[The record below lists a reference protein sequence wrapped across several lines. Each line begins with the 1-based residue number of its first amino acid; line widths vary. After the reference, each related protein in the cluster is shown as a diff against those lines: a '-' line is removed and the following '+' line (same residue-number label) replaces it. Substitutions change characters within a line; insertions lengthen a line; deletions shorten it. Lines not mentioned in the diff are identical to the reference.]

1 LGVSALK
8 KQIGDDTMLSD
19 LEIAQK
25 AKMEKIEEIAKGL
38 GLSSDD
44 LELYGKYK
52 AKISFDAINRYR
64 NNKRGKIILVTAIN
78 PTKAGEGKS
87 TTTIGLGDSIAKLG
101 YSTMIALREPSLG
114 PVMGVKGGA
123 AGGGY
128 AQVVPMED
136 INLHFTGDI
145 HAITAANNLISA
157 VIDNHLFHGNNLD
170 IDPEKVIW
178 KRSMDMNDRS
188 LRKIQVGLSMKKET
202 PRYDAFD
209 ISVASE
215 IMAVLCLSKDL
226 EDLKI
231 RVSKMVVAYNKDDS
245 PVTAGDLKVAGA
257 VTMLLKDAIKPNIVQ
272 TLEGTPALI
281 HGGPFA
287 NIAHG
292 CNSIIATDFA
302 SRAADFVVTE
312 AGFGADLGMEKFMN
326 IKMRTMDTMPSAV
339 VIVVSIRAMK
349 LHGGVADEFMNE
361 ENVKAVEL
369 GIENLEKHL
378 ESIKKFNVP
387 YVIAM
392 NRFYSDTDA
401 EVNTVIKW
409 AEENNHDVSISEVFA
424 KGSEGGLDLA
434 RKVIKNAKVMS
445 HNMPLYDLDLSIK
458 EKIKKIALEIYG
470 AKDVKFTEKAEEQI
484 LRFNDLGWNKLAICM
499 AKTPLSLSDDAKLK
513 GRPKDF
519 TITVREFKP
528 SIGAGFIVALTGKV
542 MTMPGLPK
550 HGAYENMDVVDEM
563 IVGLF

>member
-1 LGVSALK
+1 
-8 KQIGDDTMLSD
+8 MLTD

-25 AKMEKIEEIAKGL
+25 ATMQKIGTIAEKIGL
-38 GLSSDD
+38 KTDD
-44 LELYGKYK
+44 LELYGNYK
-52 AKISFDAINRYR
+52 AKVSFDAINRYKD
-64 NNKRGKIILVTAIN
+64 NPRGKIILVTAIT

-101 YSTMIALREPSLG
+101 FSTMIALREPSLG

-157 VIDNHLFHGNNLD
+157 VIDNHLFHGNELN

-178 KRSMDMNDRS
+178 KRAMDMNDRS

-202 PRYDAFD
+202 PRFDAFD

-215 IMAVLCLSKDL
+215 VMAVLCLSKDI
-226 EDLKI
+226 EDLKTRI
-231 RVSKMVVAYNKDDS
+231 SSMVVAYNNNDE
-245 PVTAGDLKVAGA
+245 PVTVGDLKVTGA
-257 VTMLLKDAIKPNIVQ
+257 VAMLLKEAIKPNIVQ

-312 AGFGADLGMEKFMN
+312 AGFGVDLGMEKFMD
-326 IKMRTMDTMPSAV
+326 IKMRAMDTMPSAV
-339 VIVVSIRAMK
+339 VIVVSIRALK
-349 LHGGVADEFMNE
+349 IHGGVSDKDMNE
-361 ENVKAVEL
+361 ENVEAVKV
-369 GIENLEKHL
+369 GIANLEKHI
-378 ESIKKFNVP
+378 ESVQNYKVP
-387 YVIAM
+387 YVIAL
-392 NRFYSDTDA
+392 NKFYTDTDQEI
-401 EVNTVIKW
+401 EVVMNW
-409 AEENNHDVSISEVFA
+409 AKTNNHEISLSEVFS

-434 RKVIKNAKVMS
+434 NKVVKKAVSMEKNL
-445 HNMPLYDLDLSIK
+445 PLYELDLGIK
-458 EKIKKIALEIYG
+458 DKIEKIAKKIYG
-470 AKDVKFTEKAEEQI
+470 ANGVNYTEKAEEQI
-484 LRFNDLGWNKLAICM
+484 ARFNELGWDKLSICM
-499 AKTPLSLSDDAKLK
+499 AKTPLSLSDDANVK
-513 GRPKDF
+513 GRPANF
-519 TITVREFKP
+519 EITVREFKP
-528 SIGAGFIVALTGKV
+528 SIGAGFIVALTGAV

-550 HGAYENMDVVDEM
+550 HGAYENMDLIDQK
-563 IVGLF
+563 IIGLF

>member
-1 LGVSALK
+1 
-8 KQIGDDTMLSD
+8 MLTD

-25 AKMEKIEEIAKGL
+25 SSMKRIDEIAKKVGL
-38 GLSSDD
+38 KQED
-44 LELYGKYK
+44 LELYGNYK
-52 AKISFDAINRYR
+52 AKVSFDAINRYK
-64 NNKRGKIILVTAIN
+64 NNQRGKIVLVTAIT

-101 YSTMIALREPSLG
+101 FSTIIALREPSLG

-157 VIDNHLFHGNNLD
+157 VIDNHLFHGNELKIN
-170 IDPEKVIW
+170 PEKVIW
-178 KRSMDMNDRS
+178 KRAMDMNDRS

-202 PRYDAFD
+202 PRFDAFD

-215 IMAVLCLSKDL
+215 VMAVLCLASDI
-226 EDLKI
+226 EDLKTRI
-231 RVSKMVVAYNKDDS
+231 SRMVVAYNNEDL
-245 PVTAGDLKVAGA
+245 PVTVGDLKVTGA
-257 VTMLLKDAIKPNIVQ
+257 VAMLLKEAIKPNIVQ

-312 AGFGADLGMEKFMN
+312 AGFGVDLGMEKFMD
-326 IKMRTMDTMPSAV
+326 IKMRAMDTMPSAV
-339 VIVVSIRAMK
+339 VIVVSIRALK
-349 LHGGVADEFMNE
+349 IHGGVSDAEMNN
-361 ENVKAVEL
+361 ENVDAVVKGL
-369 GIENLEKHL
+369 ANLEKHI
-378 ESIKKFNVP
+378 ESVQNYKVP
-387 YVIAM
+387 YVVAL
-392 NRFYSDTDA
+392 NRFYTDTDA
-401 EVNTVIKW
+401 EINAIMDW
-409 AEENNHDVSISEVFA
+409 AKKNNHEISLSEVFT

-434 RKVIKNAKVMS
+434 RKVVNKAVKKDSN
-445 HNMPLYDLDLSIK
+445 NPLYGLDLSIK
-458 EKIKKIALEIYG
+458 DKILKIAKTIYG
-470 AKDVKFTEKAEEQI
+470 ADGVEYTEKAEEQI
-484 LRFNDLGWNKLAICM
+484 NQFDKLGWNDLAICM
-499 AKTPLSLSDDAKLK
+499 AKTPLSLSDDANIK
-513 GRPKDF
+513 GRPTNFK
-519 TITVREFKP
+519 ITVREFKP
-528 SIGAGFIVALTGKV
+528 SVGAGFIVALTGAV

-550 HGAYENMDVVDEM
+550 HGAYENMDLIDEK

>member
-1 LGVSALK
+1 
-8 KQIGDDTMLSD
+8 MLTD

-25 AKMEKIEEIAKGL
+25 AKMAKIDSIAKKIGL
-38 GLSSDD
+38 KSDE
-44 LELYGKYK
+44 LELYGNYK
-52 AKISFDAINRYR
+52 AKISFDAINRYK
-64 NNKRGKIILVTAIN
+64 NNPRGKIILVTAIT

-101 YSTMIALREPSLG
+101 FRTMIALREPSLG

-157 VIDNHLFHGNNLD
+157 VIDNHLFHGNQLNLN
-170 IDPEKVIW
+170 PEKVIW
-178 KRSMDMNDRS
+178 KRAMDMNDRS

-215 IMAVLCLSKDL
+215 VMAVLCLAKDV
-226 EDLKI
+226 EDLKK
-231 RVSKMVVAYNKDDS
+231 RLGEMVVGYNNEDK
-245 PVTAGDLKVAGA
+245 PVTVGDLKVTGA
-257 VTMLLKDAIKPNIVQ
+257 LAMLLKEAIKPNIVQ

-312 AGFGADLGMEKFMN
+312 AGFGADLGMEKFMD
-326 IKMRTMDTMPSAV
+326 IKMRIMDTMPSAV
-339 VIVVSIRAMK
+339 AIVVSIRALK
-349 LHGGVADEFMNE
+349 IHGGVDDKEMNN
-361 ENVKAVEL
+361 ENVVAVTK
-369 GIENLEKHL
+369 GIVNLEKHI
-378 ESIKKFNVP
+378 ESIQKYKIP
-387 YVIAM
+387 YVIAL
-392 NRFYSDTDA
+392 NRFYTDTDEEINA
-401 EVNTVIKW
+401 VMNW
-409 AEENNHDVSISEVFA
+409 AKNNGHEISLSEVFT

-434 RKVIKNAKVMS
+434 KKIVKKSIQINKN
-445 HNMPLYDLDLSIK
+445 NPLYTLDLSIK
-458 EKIKKIALEIYG
+458 EKIEKIAKEIYG
-470 AKDVKFTEKAEEQI
+470 AKGVNYTEKAENQI
-484 LRFNDLGWNKLAICM
+484 ATFIDLGWDKLSMCM
-499 AKTPLSLSDDAKLK
+499 AKTPLSLSDDAAIK
-513 GRPKDF
+513 GRPENF
-519 TITVREFKP
+519 EITVREFKP
-528 SIGAGFIVALTGKV
+528 SIGAGFIVALTGAV
-542 MTMPGLPK
+542 MTMPGLPR
-550 HGAYENMDVVDEM
+550 HGAYENMDVIDQK
-563 IVGLF
+563 IIGLF

>member
-1 LGVSALK
+1 
-8 KQIGDDTMLSD
+8 MLTD

-25 AKMEKIEEIAKGL
+25 ASMKKIDEIAKKVGL
-38 GLSSDD
+38 NSDD
-44 LELYGKYK
+44 LELYGNFK
-52 AKISFDAINRYR
+52 AKVSFDAINRYK
-64 NNKRGKIILVTAIN
+64 NNQRGKIVLVTAIT

-101 YSTMIALREPSLG
+101 FSTIIALREPSLG

-157 VIDNHLFHGNNLD
+157 VIDNHLFHGNQLN
-170 IDPEKVIW
+170 INPEKIIW
-178 KRSMDMNDRS
+178 KRAMDMNDRS

-202 PRYDAFD
+202 PRFDAFD

-215 IMAVLCLSKDL
+215 VMAVLCLASDI
-226 EDLKI
+226 EDLKKRI
-231 RVSKMVVAYNKDDS
+231 SSMVVAYDNLDN
-245 PVTAGDLKVAGA
+245 PVTVGDLKVTGA
-257 VTMLLKDAIKPNIVQ
+257 VAMLLKEAIKPNIVQ

-312 AGFGADLGMEKFMN
+312 AGFGADLGMEKFMD
-326 IKMRTMDTMPSAV
+326 IKMRAMDNMPSAV
-339 VIVVSIRAMK
+339 VIVVSIRAIK
-349 LHGGVADEFMNE
+349 IHGGVSEADMNN
-361 ENVKAVEL
+361 ENVEAVIKGL
-369 GIENLEKHL
+369 ANLEKHI
-378 ESIKKFNVP
+378 ESVQNYKVP
-387 YVIAM
+387 YVVAL
-392 NRFYSDTDA
+392 NKFYTDTDQEINA
-401 EVNTVIKW
+401 IMNW
-409 AEENNHDVSISEVFA
+409 AKENNHEISLSEVFT

-434 RKVIKNAKVMS
+434 RKVVKKAVKVNKNQ
-445 HNMPLYDLDLSIK
+445 PLYELDLSIK
-458 EKIKKIALEIYG
+458 DKISKIAKEIYG
-470 AKDVKFTEKAEEQI
+470 ADGVEYTEKAEEQI
-484 LRFNDLGWNKLAICM
+484 NQFNKLGWDNLAICM
-499 AKTPLSLSDDAKLK
+499 AKTPLSLSDDASIK
-513 GRPKDF
+513 GRPKNF
-519 TITVREFKP
+519 KITVREFKP
-528 SIGAGFIVALTGKV
+528 SVGAGFIVALTGAV

-550 HGAYENMDVVDEM
+550 HGAYENMDLIDEK
-563 IVGLF
+563 IIGLF

>member
-1 LGVSALK
+1 
-8 KQIGDDTMLSD
+8 MLTD

-25 AKMEKIEEIAKGL
+25 ASMKRIDEIAKKVGL
-38 GLSSDD
+38 KQED
-44 LELYGKYK
+44 LELYGNYK
-52 AKISFDAINRYR
+52 AKVSFDAINRYK
-64 NNKRGKIILVTAIN
+64 NNQRGKIVLVTAIT

-101 YSTMIALREPSLG
+101 FSTIIALREPSLG

-157 VIDNHLFHGNNLD
+157 VIDNHLFHGNELKIN
-170 IDPEKVIW
+170 PEKVIW
-178 KRSMDMNDRS
+178 KRAMDMNDRS

-202 PRYDAFD
+202 PRFDAFD

-215 IMAVLCLSKDL
+215 VMAVLCLASDI
-226 EDLKI
+226 EDLKTRI
-231 RVSKMVVAYNKDDS
+231 SRMVVAYNNEDL
-245 PVTAGDLKVAGA
+245 PVTVGDLKVTGA
-257 VTMLLKDAIKPNIVQ
+257 VAMLLKEAIKPNIVQ

-312 AGFGADLGMEKFMN
+312 AGFGVDLGMEKFMD
-326 IKMRTMDTMPSAV
+326 IKMRAMDTMPSAV
-339 VIVVSIRAMK
+339 VIVVSIRALK
-349 LHGGVADEFMNE
+349 IHGGVNDAEMNN
-361 ENVKAVEL
+361 ENVDAVVKGL
-369 GIENLEKHL
+369 ENLEKHI
-378 ESIKKFNVP
+378 ESVQNYKVP
-387 YVIAM
+387 YIVAL
-392 NRFYSDTDA
+392 NRFYTDTDA
-401 EVNTVIKW
+401 EINAILDW
-409 AEENNHDVSISEVFA
+409 AKKNNHEISLSEVFT

-434 RKVIKNAKVMS
+434 RKVVNKAVKKDSN
-445 HNMPLYDLDLSIK
+445 NPLYGLDLSIK
-458 EKIKKIALEIYG
+458 DKILKIAKTIYG
-470 AKDVKFTEKAEEQI
+470 ADGVEYTEKAEEQI
-484 LRFNDLGWNKLAICM
+484 NQFDKLGWNDLAICM
-499 AKTPLSLSDDAKLK
+499 AKTPLSLSDDANIK
-513 GRPKDF
+513 GRPTNFK
-519 TITVREFKP
+519 ITVREFKP
-528 SIGAGFIVALTGKV
+528 SVGAGFIVALTGAA

-550 HGAYENMDVVDEM
+550 HGAYENMDLIDEK